1 MNTARLKLLTW
12 TVAAALGVGLVA
24 YVGMFLRQ
32 RNELLAPVA
41 EDRMAKVLK
50 DVPEPP
56 ARIENIVDRE
66 KFELALRKLDWTGK
80 PPAKLVE
87 VEQAPEPVAT
97 GPEPVDKFIRL
108 RAIKVDA
115 AAVAN
120 GEDNGEVIF
129 KYMADAKVTTVQSA
143 DGTVRKQIGQRL
155 DSPLEYIRVVSI
167 SDAGVEFGFDD
178 EQRAHEFLTVNDYL
192 LASGYVIV
200 GDDILQLPVSRPG
213 IPAGPRV
220 RGPQPKT
227 ERISPNKFRI
237 GFEDAKYI
245 DENYTEILSEELS
258 YQRHRD
264 PKTGEYD
271 GIEIK
276 SVKPDSIASA
286 HGVQAGDVIKSI
298 NGHPV
303 SSTSEALQFVKTHK
317 DQYDFWEVE
326 ISNRGQ
332 TRTMTYYPPQD

>member
-12 TVAAALGVGLVA
+12 TAAAALGVGLVA
-24 YVGMFLRQ
+24 YVGTFLRQ
-32 RNELLAPVA
+32 RDQLLAPVA

-66 KFELALRKLDWTGK
+66 KFEAALRKLDWTGK
-80 PPAKLVE
+80 PPPKPVDVVE
-87 VEQAPEPVAT
+87 APVPVDT
-97 GPEPVDKFIRL
+97 GPEPVDKFVRL
-108 RAIKVDA
+108 RAIKIDA
-115 AAVAN
+115 ATP
-120 GEDNGEVIF
+120 ENGEVIF
-129 KYMADAKVTTVQSA
+129 KYMADARVTTPA
-143 DGTVRKQIGQRL
+143 ATATEGTVRKHVGQPL
-155 DSPLEYIRVVSI
+155 DSPLEYIHVVSI
-167 SDAGVEFGFDD
+167 TDAGVEFGFDD
-178 EQRAHEFLTVNDYL
+178 AQRAHEFLTVNDYPL
-192 LASGYVIV
+192 STGYVIV
-200 GDDILQLPVSRPG
+200 GDDILQVPVERSG
-213 IPAGPRV
+213 IPAGTRT

-237 GFEDAKYI
+237 GYEDAKYI
-245 DENYTEILSEELS
+245 DENYTEILSKEVT
-258 YQRHRD
+258 YGRHRD
-264 PKTGEYD
+264 PRTGEYD

-276 SVKPDSIASA
+276 SVKPDSIASQ

-332 TRTMTYYPPQD
+332 TRTQTYYPPQN